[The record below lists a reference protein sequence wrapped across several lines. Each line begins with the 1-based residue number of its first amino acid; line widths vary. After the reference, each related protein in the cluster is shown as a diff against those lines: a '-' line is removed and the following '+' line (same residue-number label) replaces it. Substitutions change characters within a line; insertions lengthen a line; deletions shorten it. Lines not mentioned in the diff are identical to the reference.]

1 MGRLIDGDALIDKYG
16 EWYTE
21 EGTEAGYI
29 GTIKGIVDSMPTI
42 EPEPKWKRL
51 MMHLADLQLTY
62 SPNWGANG
70 CGDQKLYEFVT
81 GLIDEL
87 QGWEEGE

>member
-1 MGRLIDGDALIDKYG
+1 MRCIDALELKCSIVASSVIEDGKHIFDIID
-16 EWYTE
+16 EQ
-21 EGTEAGYI
+21 
-29 GTIKGIVDSMPTI
+29 PTI

-87 QGWEEGE
+87 QGWKEGE